1 MESDADLIEQV
12 LKGSRDSFATLLSR
26 YERLAN
32 ATVLRILGDQHLAED
47 VLQESFVAAFGSLSS
62 LRDSSRFGSWLVGIV
77 RRQALRAL
85 RRNRQ
90 AVVLNRDTEEMRLED
105 KTMLPEDSMALLEIV
120 DRLPDDER
128 TLIGLRHFEGFTMSE
143 ISNITGSPLGTVT
156 KKFSRI
162 HKTLKEMLSE
172 ENV

>member
-1 MESDADLIEQV
+1 MESDADLIKQV
-12 LKGSRDSFATLLSR
+12 LNGSHDSYATLLAR
-26 YERLAN
+26 YERLAS

-62 LRDSSRFGSWLVGIV
+62 LRDSSCFGSWLVGIV

-85 RRNRQ
+85 RRTRQ
-90 AVVLNRDTEEMRLED
+90 TVVLNQATEETLES
-105 KTMLPEDSMALLEIV
+105 TNILPEDSMALLEIV

-128 TLIGLRHFEGFTMSE
+128 TLIGLRHFEGFSMSE
-143 ISNITGSPLGTVT
+143 IAEITGSPLGTVT

-162 HKTLKEMLSE
+162 HKNLKEMLSE
-172 ENV
+172 EEI

>member
-1 MESDADLIEQV
+1 MESDADLIAQV
-12 LKGSRDSFATLLSR
+12 LEGHQDSYATLLAR

-32 ATVLRILGDQHLAED
+32 ATVIRILGDQHLAED

-62 LRDSSRFGSWLVGIV
+62 LRDASRFGSWIVGIA

-85 RRNRQ
+85 RRTRQ
-90 AVVLNRDTEEMRLED
+90 TVILHQATEETLENG
-105 KTMLPEDSMALLEIV
+105 TMLPEDSMALLEIV

-128 TLIGLRHFEGFTMSE
+128 TLIGLRHFEGYSMRE
-143 ISNITGSPLGTVT
+143 IATITGSPLGTVT

-162 HKTLKEMLSE
+162 HRTLKEMLSE
-172 ENV
+172 EEE

>member
-12 LKGSRDSFATLLSR
+12 LKGRHDSYATLLAR

-32 ATVLRILGDQHLAED
+32 ATVIRILGDQHLAED

-85 RRNRQ
+85 RRTRQ
-90 AVVLNRDTEEMRLED
+90 TVVLNQTTEEQLETA
-105 KTMLPEDSMALLEIV
+105 TMLPEDSMALLEIV

-128 TLIGLRHFEGFTMSE
+128 TLIGLRHFEGFSMSE
-143 ISNITGSPLGTVT
+143 IADITSSPLGTVT
-156 KKFSRI
+156 KKLSRI
-162 HKTLKEMLSE
+162 HRTLKEIISE
-172 ENV
+172 EEE